1 MTELKAASN
10 LDKLLEVDI
19 GIEFVRGP
27 LLSSSA
33 RDGDELFACF
43 EVCRL
48 PGRGTRGGRGTF
60 RNVLLDLRREEVL
73 WRQPE
78 NQIPASQEDPL
89 GRHRFSHFFGA
100 EYFLCGVAD
109 SSEGRISVS
118 VKRLPRGKVLG
129 MSCPASDGL
138 GRSLILA
145 PDFKG

>member
-1 MTELKAASN
+1 MTELKAATN
-10 LDKLLEVDI
+10 LDAFLEVDI
-19 GIEFVRGP
+19 RVEFVRGP

-33 RDGDELFACF
+33 GDGDKLFACF
-43 EVCRL
+43 EVCR
-48 PGRGTRGGRGTF
+48 GTRGRGTF

-78 NQIPASQEDPL
+78 SRIPASQEDPL

-118 VKRLPRGKVLG
+118 VKRLPRGKVLEI
-129 MSCPASDGL
+129 SCPAPDGL
-138 GRSLILA
+138 GRSLLLA